1 MIETVKALECPRDS
15 KKWQVPLQQLLCRL
29 TLVDETHRSFEHLE
43 QLTKKSLKL
52 CRPDLMFIPPGWLR
66 TNSKNW
72 KWNLRRCLQGQSLY
86 TFRSFLVHSKEN
98 NVLSYSSKEK
108 QYGFVA
114 LDCRPISFCVAFPLG
129 VWPPDS
135 YNCALM
141 TNTKWWKTDSY
152 YWMADICLGNWI
164 NGWEVTGEN
173 LLHTFYIVMTIWQL
187 DLHQNIPRHCNS
199 VSRQSDCQVVRPL
212 LSRSTSWLP

>member
-52 CRPDLMFIPPGWLR
+52 FRPDLMFNPPGWLR

-114 LDCRPISFCVAFPLG
+114 LDCRPHLILCCIPAGSLATRFLQLC
-129 VWPPDS
+129 
-135 YNCALM
+135 
-141 TNTKWWKTDSY
+141 TY
-152 YWMADICLGNWI
+152 YQHQM
-164 NGWEVTGEN
+164 VEN
-173 LLHTFYIVMTIWQL
+173 RFFYIVMTNWQF
-187 DLHQNIPRHCNS
+187 DLHQNIPKHCNS

>member
-29 TLVDETHRSFEHLE
+29 TLVDETHRSLEHLE

-52 CRPDLMFIPPGWLR
+52 CRPDLMFNPPGWLR

-72 KWNLRRCLQGQSLY
+72 KWNLRRCLQGQSVY

-114 LDCRPISFCVAFPLG
+114 LDCRPHLILCCIPAGSLATRFLQ
-129 VWPPDS
+129 
-135 YNCALM
+135 LR
-141 TNTKWWKTDSY
+141 TY
-152 YWMADICLGNWI
+152 YQHQMVDNRFILLD
-164 NGWEVTGEN
+164 GWD
-173 LLHTFYIVMTIWQL
+173 FFM
-187 DLHQNIPRHCNS
+187 
-199 VSRQSDCQVVRPL
+199 
-212 LSRSTSWLP
+212 

>member
-52 CRPDLMFIPPGWLR
+52 CRPDLMFNPPGWLR

-98 NVLSYSSKEK
+98 NVISYSSKEK

-114 LDCRPISFCVAFPLG
+114 LDCRPHLILCCIPAGSLATRFLQL
-129 VWPPDS
+129 
-135 YNCALM
+135 Y
-141 TNTKWWKTDSY
+141 TY
-152 YWMADICLGNWI
+152 YQHQM
-164 NGWEVTGEN
+164 VEN
-173 LLHTFYIVMTIWQL
+173 RFFYIVMTNWQF
-187 DLHQNIPRHCNS
+187 DLHQNIPKHSNS

-212 LSRSTSWLP
+212 LSRSASWLP